1 MSRPFKMKGWSGYQK
16 PSAIRQEIK
25 TDHLTESLKKAQEK
39 ISNIFKGLSVRP
51 TIGTG
56 PGQVTQ
62 EQYTETYGKK
72 PSGLG
77 LTNKEKEAAKKFGM
91 SEWQWKRDVNKSGT
105 RTNRYAKDKKIG
117 KYAVEETSD
126 ETTPPVTTTDEQ
138 TTDETVNV
146 VSTDEGSWVTRKGDP
161 WLYKKTDKGYQT
173 RKGEDGTII
182 DVVDKNTTAY
192 QSIASKVFNEG
203 EKPVEEE
210 EIITQPPPP
219 TEEKTEVDEETL
231 ADFYRKSLLSY
242 AEENPLSDEAL
253 SKFSTKTKV
262 KTKKDKK
269 KNKNKKKTK
278 TKVKKEIIDSYG
290 VKHHVLPQ
298 YIKDAGITYEQYV
311 KNPGFYDRSL
321 DKNNP
326 FYGGE

>member
-1 MSRPFKMKGWSGYQK
+1 MSKPFKMKGWSGYQK

-39 ISNIFKGLSVRP
+39 ISNIFKGLGVRP

-62 EQYTETYGKK
+62 EQYTETYGEKL
-72 PSGLG
+72 SGLG

-105 RTNRYAKDKKIG
+105 RVNRYAKDKKIG

-126 ETTPPVTTTDEQ
+126 ETTPPVTTTDK
-138 TTDETVNV
+138 TITDETK
-146 VSTDEGSWVTRKGDP
+146 TDETKTDVGSADEGGWVTRKNDP
-161 WLYKKTDKGYQT
+161 WSYRKTDKGYQT
-173 RKGEDGTII
+173 KKGEDGTII

-210 EIITQPPPP
+210 IITQPPPP
-219 TEEKTEVDEETL
+219 EEKTEVDEETL

-242 AEENPLSDEAL
+242 AEKNPLSDEAL
-253 SKFSTKTKV
+253 AKLLTETKV

-269 KNKNKKKTK
+269 KKKKK
-278 TKVKKEIIDSYG
+278 KKKEIIDSYG

-298 YIKDAGITYEQYV
+298 YIKDAGITYEQYI